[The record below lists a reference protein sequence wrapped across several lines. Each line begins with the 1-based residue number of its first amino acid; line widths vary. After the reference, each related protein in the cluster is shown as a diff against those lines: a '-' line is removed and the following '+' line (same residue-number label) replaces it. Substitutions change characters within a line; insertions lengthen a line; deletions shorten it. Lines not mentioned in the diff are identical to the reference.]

1 MPEGVLVT
9 VPVPVP
15 LRETVS
21 GNCVTG
27 VVVNAAST
35 LAAAFKVTLQLPVPE
50 HAPVQPVK
58 VEPAVGVAVRGTHVS
73 SLKIAPPLVPP
84 FTPKRVLA
92 TVPAPVPLRVAG
104 KANCGEVVNAAP

>member
-35 LAAAFKVTLQLPVPE
+35 LAAAFRVTLQLPVPE
-50 HAPVQPVK
+50 HAPVQPVN
-58 VEPAVGVAVRGTHVS
+58 VEPEVAVAVS
-73 SLKIAPPLVPP
+73 VTLVPWLKLALQVAP
-84 FTPKRVLA
+84 QLMPAGVVA
-92 TVPAPVPLRVAG
+92 TVPVPVPLRVTVR
-104 KANCGEVVNAAP
+104 AN

>member
-35 LAAAFKVTLQLPVPE
+35 LAAAFRVTLQLPVPE
-50 HAPVQPVK
+50 HAPVQPVN
-58 VEPAVGVAVRGTHVS
+58 VEPEAAVAVRDT
-73 SLKIAPPLVPP
+73 
-84 FTPKRVLA
+84 
-92 TVPAPVPLRVAG
+92 TVP
-104 KANCGEVVNAAP
+104 

>member
-1 MPEGVLVT
+1 MKLALQVAPQLIPAGALAT

-27 VVVNAAST
+27 VMVNAAST

-50 HAPVQPVK
+50 QAPVQPVK
-58 VEPAVGVAVRGTHVS
+58 LEPAVGVAVRDT
-73 SLKIAPPLVPP
+73 
-84 FTPKRVLA
+84 
-92 TVPAPVPLRVAG
+92 TVP
-104 KANCGEVVNAAP
+104 

>member
-35 LAAAFKVTLQLPVPE
+35 LAAAFRVTLQLPVPE
-50 HAPVQPVK
+50 HAPVQPVN
-58 VEPAVGVAVRGTHVS
+58 VEPEAAVAVSVTLAPW
-73 SLKIAPPLVPP
+73 LKFAVQVAPQL
-84 FTPKRVLA
+84 TPAGVLA
-92 TVPAPVPLRVAG
+92 TVPVPVPLRVTG
-104 KANCGEVVNAAP
+104 RAN